1 MLTNIWSP
9 LTAYPSVIDTF
20 YRLIPEVVK
29 NTETM
34 ASSTPDLQDV
44 IDQADDPGGGA
55 IGNNDIEEEVEEVEE
70 YETNS
75 IISEDWKYVT
85 NNTRIVV
92 LPDPRLTSLLSQEDD
107 QSSTGTSDVQG
118 EGLDELEYEYEP
130 GIALTHMQFA
140 SQSTMQTSM
149 NESTCSLV
157 ASTSA
162 ISGATVT
169 GVGSRSRCFQCGVDY
184 ESGKKFC
191 TVIYYV
197 GTFNII
203 SS

>member
-1 MLTNIWSP
+1 
-9 LTAYPSVIDTF
+9 
-20 YRLIPEVVK
+20 VK
-29 NTETM
+29 NTENM

-55 IGNNDIEEEVEEVEE
+55 IGNNDIEKEEVEE

-118 EGLDELEYEYEP
+118 RAG
-130 GIALTHMQFA
+130 
-140 SQSTMQTSM
+140 
-149 NESTCSLV
+149 
-157 ASTSA
+157 
-162 ISGATVT
+162 
-169 GVGSRSRCFQCGVDY
+169 
-184 ESGKKFC
+184 
-191 TVIYYV
+191 
-197 GTFNII
+197 
-203 SS
+203 